1 MSDFP
6 TAERLDTVA
15 YLQREA
21 KRLVARRTPLPDDLT
36 HLAERVTGFRR
47 AFAELLGPCAP
58 EDVPLNPRTVACLEA
73 DEGIVVEKVYFD
85 SAADWSCPAL
95 LYRPREDRGPAPAV
109 VVVHGWGHTKLNMN
123 PFKYALAQAGYIAL
137 IVDNPFAGEHQS
149 RVRDGD
155 EYQYGSMPL
164 ATCVGLTMMGLGVRD
179 IRRAADYLQSREDV
193 AQDRLGIAGLCWGG
207 MQTWAAAALDERF
220 RVIVPV
226 CSTSTYEA
234 LLCDYASYA
243 RHTCLGTYPPGLL
256 RHGDFQ
262 DIAAC
267 CAPRP
272 VLVMNN
278 INDDWFPI
286 AGLHALATE
295 LRAVYAHLGAADRF
309 EVHLQDTVHDIT
321 PDVTRRAIAWFDR
334 YL

>member
-6 TAERLDTVA
+6 GVEGLDTVA

-21 KRLVARRTPLPDDLT
+21 QRLLAQRTPLPDDLD
-36 HLAERVTGFRR
+36 HLTERVARFGA
-47 AFAELLGPCAP
+47 AFSELLGPCEP
-58 EDVPLNPRTVACLEA
+58 EDVPLNARVVATLEL
-73 DEGIVVEKVYFD
+73 DEGIAVEKVYFD

-95 LYRPREDRGPAPAV
+95 LYRPLKIAEPAPAV
-109 VVVHGWGHTKLNMN
+109 VVVHGWGHSKLNMN
-123 PFKYALAQAGYIAL
+123 SFKIALAQAGYVAI

-149 RVRDGD
+149 RVSDAN

-164 ATCVGLTMMGLGVRD
+164 ATCLGMTMMGLGVRD
-179 IRRAADYLQSREDV
+179 VRRAADYLQSREDV
-193 AQDRLGIAGLCWGG
+193 ATDRLGIAGLCWGG
-207 MQTWAAAALDERF
+207 MQTWAAAAVDERF

-226 CSTSTYEA
+226 CSTTTYEA
-234 LLCDYASYA
+234 LLCDYASYT

-278 INDDWFPI
+278 ISDDWFPI
-286 AGLHALATE
+286 SGLTKLAEE
-295 LRAVYAHLGAADRF
+295 LRAVYAHLGVPDRF

-321 PDVTRRAIAWFDR
+321 PDFTRRAIEWFDR
-334 YL
+334 HL